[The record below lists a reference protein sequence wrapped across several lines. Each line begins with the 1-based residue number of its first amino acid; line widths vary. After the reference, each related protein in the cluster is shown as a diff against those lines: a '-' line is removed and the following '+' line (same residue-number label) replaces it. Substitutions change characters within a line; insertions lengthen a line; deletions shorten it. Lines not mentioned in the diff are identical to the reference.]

1 MVSSTHWIDIINT
14 YILSENHSN
23 VAMRAGDEYYYKAF
37 KVLKKFLLKYPMAIE
52 RHHSMLPKRNY
63 FIRNETIQLFVMYF
77 KKRFTFKPLQGKSL
91 KQRKVE
97 RPNGLFNS
105 DEALDSSFHRE
116 ITSYNQLTPRERLRF
131 VDMKDSIHEEIYG
144 TITRFDRLPLSCAHS
159 FITGNSN
166 KRKIFIHRLEFAIKD
181 VILRR
186 NLDKSCYE
194 RSFISS
200 EHSHNIVS
208 SDMPNDAPTREMT
221 PVIADDNQNVDGTVS
236 DSEDNDDYQESID
249 LTMSDDESDGS
260 SIHTEVEDQES
271 IDITMTDD
279 ESDGSSIYTE
289 GEDQESIDITM
300 TDDKS
305 DSSSIYTD
313 EVEDQESID
322 ITMTDDEND
331 SSSIFTDDENETD
344 S

>member
-1 MVSSTHWIDIINT
+1 
-14 YILSENHSN
+14 
-23 VAMRAGDEYYYKAF
+23 
-37 KVLKKFLLKYPMAIE
+37 MAIE

-260 SIHTEVEDQES
+260 SI
-271 IDITMTDD
+271 
-279 ESDGSSIYTE
+279 YTE

>member
-77 KKRFTFKPLQGKSL
+77 KKRFTFKPLEGKSF

-97 RPNGLFNS
+97 RPNGLLNS
-105 DEALDSSFHRE
+105 DEALNSSFYRE
-116 ITSYNQLTPRERLRF
+116 IISYNQLTPRERLRF

-144 TITRFDRLPLSCAHS
+144 TIIRFDQLPLSCAHS
-159 FITGNSN
+159 FITSNFN
-166 KRKIFIHRLEFAIKD
+166 KRTIFIRRLEFAIKD

-200 EHSHNIVS
+200 EYSHNIVS

-289 GEDQESIDITM
+289 VDDQESIDITM
-300 TDDKS
+300 TDDES

-322 ITMTDDEND
+322 ITMTDDDSD
-331 SSSIFTDDENETD
+331 SSSIFTDDENEMD